1 MAERSPRTRGP
12 IGLSRIT
19 APYSV
24 RPLVAVMG
32 LGAMLPMSA
41 AVFVLSLPSVQ
52 DAYHLGLPILVLIA
66 AQQIQLGL
74 TLDLPVAI
82 AASRTTRT
90 GALCAVGSFFA
101 LAAVALWLA
110 GLFPNQVLLY
120 CAIIAVVIGAG
131 ALTSTQNGL
140 LCDYY
145 PAAMRP
151 RVILAQRAAVVL
163 GLSLCPPL
171 VALLSLAFGW
181 EAPFLVLAIGALIFV
196 VVAARLPTPAP
207 LGGAPLDI
215 PQQPADEP
223 ATLPEAARAL
233 FTTPSLRLLYYSLPF
248 LLGTVLGLSFY
259 VSAYYE
265 NVFHQDAAQRALLLG
280 LAEPGAVVALLVGLA
295 ILPKRVQADPGA
307 ALRLLAALAL
317 VAGLAAGGL
326 ALAPDVVVAFLA
338 QLVFSAACALVISGI
353 YAVLSVALPTR
364 MLTLGFGL
372 STLWLGFGAFFIAPR
387 GGFPTLNGLITDAFG
402 YRASMWIFLPLFAI
416 GARLL
421 SGAGRYA
428 AEDIDKRKVTE
439 AADAI
444 VRRARADGTAQL
456 LMIRSLDA
464 GYDGVQILFGVD
476 LDVADGEMVAVL
488 GTNGAGKSTLMRAVS
503 GLVVP
508 SAGEVLFDGRAITTY
523 EAHRIAE
530 AGILQVPGGRGIFPG
545 LSVGECLRV
554 AGWLYEKEPDR
565 LAQATEAVLAYFPV
579 LERRWHTLAGSL
591 SGGEQQMLS
600 LSMAFIAKPRLLIID
615 ELSLGLAPTVIESL
629 LDIVTGI
636 HAQGTAVILVEQSVN
651 LALRLCERAI
661 FMEKGRVV
669 FSGPTA
675 ELLDRQDIVRAV
687 LLGGAP
693 DGTTQRNGQTPAE
706 PATPTVPPAPVVS
719 APVVSAP
726 VVSAPVV
733 SAPVVSAPVVS
744 APVLSARGLS
754 QRFGGVVAVDQ
765 VDLDLFEGEILG
777 LIGPNGAGKTTLFEL
792 LSGELPA
799 RQGVIT
805 MGDIDITSWPAFRRA
820 AHGLGRSFQ
829 SARLWPGLTVHESV
843 VVALSE
849 KADTPGTAAAMLCLP
864 TVRRSERRVRQAADD
879 ILEQLGLAEFSDQLT
894 SDLSTGT
901 RRLLEL
907 AVIVAMGPRIV
918 LLDEPSAGLA
928 QAETQALAPVL
939 LETKRQLHCSMMLI
953 EHDMGLLRRLA
964 DRAIALDVGAVVAVG
979 DPEDVLNHPQVIE
992 SYLGVA
998 AP

>member
-675 ELLDRQDIVRAV
+675 ELL
-687 LLGGAP
+687 
-693 DGTTQRNGQTPAE
+693 
-706 PATPTVPPAPVVS
+706 VPPAPVLS
-719 APVVSAP
+719 API
-726 VVSAPVV
+726 
-733 SAPVVSAPVVS
+733 
-744 APVLSARGLS
+744 LSARGLS

-849 KADTPGTAAAMLCLP
+849 KADTPGTVAAMLCLP
-864 TVRRSERRVRQAADD
+864 TVRQSERRVRQAADD
-879 ILEQLGLAEFSDQLT
+879 ILEELGLAEFSDQLT

-928 QAETQALAPVL
+928 QAETEAMAPVL
-939 LETKRQLHCSMMLI
+939 LETKRRLHCSMMLI

>member
-545 LSVGECLRV
+545 LTVDECLRV

-687 LLGGAP
+687 LLGGAT

-706 PATPTVPPAPVVS
+706 PATPTVPPAPVLS
-719 APVVSAP
+719 API
-726 VVSAPVV
+726 
-733 SAPVVSAPVVS
+733 
-744 APVLSARGLS
+744 LSARGLS

-849 KADTPGTAAAMLCLP
+849 KADTPGTVAAMLCLP
-864 TVRRSERRVRQAADD
+864 TVRQSERRVRQAADD
-879 ILEQLGLAEFSDQLT
+879 ILEELGLAEFSDQLT

-928 QAETQALAPVL
+928 QAETEAMAPVL
-939 LETKRQLHCSMMLI
+939 LETKRRLHCSMMLI

>member
-207 LGGAPLDI
+207 LGGAPLDV

-687 LLGGAP
+687 LLGGAT

-706 PATPTVPPAPVVS
+706 PATPTVPPAPVLS
-719 APVVSAP
+719 API
-726 VVSAPVV
+726 
-733 SAPVVSAPVVS
+733 
-744 APVLSARGLS
+744 LSARGLS